1 MNWYKI
7 AQEMR
12 DEEARDAFL
21 ASVKKNLPS
30 GGSIQFE
37 EYGGPRYLELSD
49 ITATAPGKGWGSI
62 AMQIIV
68 DNASYYGIEL
78 MVLPVGEPG
87 SEKHERLADFYNR
100 YGFEDEGGGSY
111 HRHIFK

>member
-1 MNWYKI
+1 MNWYK
-7 AQEMR
+7 QTETTK
-12 DEEARDAFL
+12 DEEARDVFL
-21 ASVKKNLPS
+21 ATVKKSLPS
-30 GGSIQFE
+30 GGSIKFE
-37 EYGGPRYLELSD
+37 EYSGPRYLELSD
-49 ITATAPGKGWGSI
+49 ITATTPGQGWGSI
-62 AMQIIV
+62 AMEIIV
-68 DNASYYGIEL
+68 DNASRYGIDL